1 MPAIDIPRERW
12 PEFLDTL
19 SRQHRAWL
27 TTIDPPVRGVED
39 RPLRAVE
46 PIRESGVLSA
56 IEISFAGGSGGET
69 VRVEHP
75 VALRLHQTPEGADRA
90 IEITDDEGSC
100 TRVGFRTT
108 PAPSDMLDGI
118 APGEFTPAAGPRSDR
133 RRRRGAPGSDTRS
146 A

>member
-12 PEFLDTL
+12 PEFLDTF

-27 TTIDPPVRGVED
+27 TTIEPSVRGVEA

-46 PIRESGVLSA
+46 PVREGGVLSA
-56 IEISFAGGSGGET
+56 IEIVFADDASGDT

-75 VALRLHQTPEGADRA
+75 IALRLRQTPEGADQA
-90 IEITDDEGSC
+90 IEITDDEGFC

-108 PAPSDMLDGI
+108 TAPSDMLDGI
-118 APGEFTPAAGPRSDR
+118 APGELID
-133 RRRRGAPGSDTRS
+133 SDTPGRKG
-146 A
+146 

>member
-1 MPAIDIPRERW
+1 VPAIDIPRERW
-12 PEFLDTL
+12 PEFLDTF

-27 TTIDPPVRGVED
+27 TTIEPSAHGADA

-46 PIRESGVLSA
+46 PVREGGVLTA
-56 IEISFAGGSGGET
+56 IEISFAGDSAGDT

-75 VALRLHQTPEGADRA
+75 IALRLHQTPEGADRA
-90 IEITDDEGSC
+90 IEITDDKGLC

-108 PAPSDMLDGI
+108 APSEMLDGI
-118 APGEFTPAAGPRSDR
+118 APGELID
-133 RRRRGAPGSDTRS
+133 SDTPGRK

>member
-12 PEFLDTL
+12 PEFLDAF

-27 TTIDPPVRGVED
+27 TTIEPSVRGVEA

-46 PIRESGVLSA
+46 PVREGGVLSA
-56 IEISFAGGSGGET
+56 IEISFAGDSGGNT

-75 VALRLHQTPEGADRA
+75 VALRLRQTAEGADRA
-90 IEITDDEGSC
+90 IEITDDEGLC

-108 PAPSDMLDGI
+108 IAPSDMLDGI
-118 APGEFTPAAGPRSDR
+118 APGELIE
-133 RRRRGAPGSDTRS
+133 SDTPGRK